1 MCVCVFVCVCERAFT
16 ACVAQLAACSYSVGW
31 YLLLGGTRLFI
42 NLETSEMQRLNF
54 VYVNEALASS
64 YMDETQCDVYES
76 KTEEQFKNKQHI
88 Y

>member
-1 MCVCVFVCVCERAFT
+1 
-16 ACVAQLAACSYSVGW
+16 
-31 YLLLGGTRLFI
+31 
-42 NLETSEMQRLNF
+42 MQRLNF